1 MSSQSTL
8 GATTGTGS
16 SDDLDHPADRD
27 TNDIRTR
34 TGAIQHMPTALID
47 VSDLFGVGESLSEK
61 LIEAGFSTIPDIHH
75 SPKWQLTL
83 IDGVGDD
90 TARALKSLA
99 ASRCDHHFGDYSW
112 EPFKKYEPGIVQ
124 SSTPDS
130 R

>member
-1 MSSQSTL
+1 VVPHVDL
-8 GATTGTGS
+8 GLV
-16 SDDLDHPADRD
+16 DIQYEPALAREGVACAEFFGG
-27 TNDIRTR
+27 IES
-34 TGAIQHMPTALID
+34 GLID